1 VALREPLAASAESLS
16 ALTGDPAE
24 MAGAAVADFSVC
36 YARELSSPVWFVM
49 SRGADS
55 HRAADVAQSAFAKAF
70 VPRDRIQHRGTSAL
84 AGYLGYTSYPHRTL
98 S

>member
-1 VALREPLAASAESLS
+1 MSEPLAASAESLP
-16 ALTGDPAE
+16 ALTSDPGE
-24 MAGAAVADFSVC
+24 MAGAAVADFPAR
-36 YARELSSPVWFVM
+36 YARELSSLVWLVM
-49 SRGADS
+49 SLGTGA
-55 HRAADVAQSAFAKAF
+55 HRAADVVPSAFAEAF

>member
-1 VALREPLAASAESLS
+1 V
-16 ALTGDPAE
+16 
-24 MAGAAVADFSVC
+24 
-36 YARELSSPVWFVM
+36 LSSLVWFVM
-49 SRGADS
+49 SLGVGA
-55 HRAADVAQSAFAKAF
+55 HRAADVAQSAF

>member
-1 VALREPLAASAESLS
+1 MSL
-16 ALTGDPAE
+16 
-24 MAGAAVADFSVC
+24 
-36 YARELSSPVWFVM
+36 
-49 SRGADS
+49 GADS
-55 HRAADVAQSAFAKAF
+55 HRAADVAQSALAKAF